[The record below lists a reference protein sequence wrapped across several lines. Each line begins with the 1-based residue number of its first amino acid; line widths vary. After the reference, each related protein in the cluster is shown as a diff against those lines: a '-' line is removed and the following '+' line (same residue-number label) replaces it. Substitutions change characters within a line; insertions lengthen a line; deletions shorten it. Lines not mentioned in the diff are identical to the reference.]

1 MATPGFNLQRHSRRQ
16 FLRFLAASPLLAS
29 SRFDARAGESL
40 AADKYPDPLIWA
52 PFNPQDIIGSP
63 KDAINVFDF
72 EPVAR
77 NNVPP
82 AHFGYMASGI
92 DGETT
97 LRANREAFAKY
108 YLRPRRLIDVSH
120 VDTGVELFGTK
131 WNTPIILAP
140 TGGNRSFHETGDIGV
155 ALAAKARR
163 HLNILSTVSSMPV
176 EEVVKAREGPVWFQ
190 LYATPSFDVAKAL
203 VKRAEAAGCPVLAIT
218 ADRVGGRNQET
229 FFRLKRTDTREC
241 AACHIPGVQGR
252 LKSRPNFD
260 GIDVS
265 ALKASESAN
274 LTWDTVRRIKDMTKM
289 KVIIK
294 GILTAEDAK
303 LCVDNGLD
311 GLIVSNHG
319 GRGEDNGRASIDCL
333 PEVVEAVA
341 GRVPV
346 LVDGGFRRGTDIVKA
361 LAMGARGVCIGRP
374 YLWGLGAFGQSGVE
388 RVLELL
394 SIEFEAAMKQC
405 GAPSI
410 KDITPAMVRKI

>member
-1 MATPGFNLQRHSRRQ
+1 MPAFDLERHSRRR
-16 FLRFLAASPLLAS
+16 FLQFLAASPLVATS
-29 SRFDARAGESL
+29 SSNAY
-40 AADKYPDPLIWA
+40 AADAPSAAGKYPDPMIWA
-52 PFNPQDIIGSP
+52 PFNPQDLITSP

-77 NNVPP
+77 NTVPP

-92 DGETT
+92 DSETT

-120 VDTGVELFGTK
+120 METSIELYGVK
-131 WNTPIILAP
+131 WETPIILAP
-140 TGGNRSFHETGDIGV
+140 VGGNRSFHETGETGV
-155 ALAAKARR
+155 ALAAKARK
-163 HLNILSTVSSMPV
+163 HLHILSTVSSTSV
-176 EEVVKAREGPVWFQ
+176 EEVIKAREGPVWFQ

-218 ADRVGGRNQET
+218 ADRLGGRNQET
-229 FFRLKRTDTREC
+229 FFRLRRTDTREC
-241 AACHIPGVQGR
+241 SACHVPGVQGR
-252 LKSRPNFD
+252 LSTRPNFE
-260 GIDVS
+260 GIDIS
-265 ALKASESAN
+265 GLKAQESSN
-274 LTWDTVRRIKDMTKM
+274 LTWDTVRRLKDATRM

-319 GRGEDNGRASIDCL
+319 GRGEDNGRGALDCL
-333 PEVVEAVA
+333 PEVVDAVG
-341 GRVPV
+341 GRIPV

-361 LAMGARGVCIGRP
+361 LALGAQAVCIGRP
-374 YLWGLGAFGQSGVE
+374 YLWGLGAFGQAGVE

-394 SIEFEAAMKQC
+394 RAELQAAMQQC
-405 GAPSI
+405 GVPSV
-410 KDITPAMVRKI
+410 KDITPALVRKV